1 MAVYKLS
8 KAKAKYAKALHS
20 YEERLAAFEAKKSEW
35 ISILESLRSK
45 VIEEGVYVSSAGV
58 SSRDIR
64 RFNVCAVFPSVHR
77 LINWDM
83 KAADGCMLGV
93 YRSEVDD
100 YNKEGFYAI
109 PVTPELRELICR
121 FEAIEQELV
130 DEDSNLELAAQKLRK
145 KKEDIFRATI
155 DLPEGVNAFATD
167 DPTDFKV
174 VLTSDKSWHPASE
187 GDNMTIGRVVDLEGK
202 SDEANSLL
210 VKQVCDL
217 ILSLDKITGS
227 CVIE

>member
-1 MAVYKLS
+1 MTVFKLS

-20 YEERLAAFEAKKSEW
+20 YEERQAAFEAKKTEW
-35 ISILESLRSK
+35 ISILESLRNK
-45 VIEEGVYVSSAGV
+45 VIEGGSYISSAGV

-64 RFNVCAVFPSVHR
+64 RFNVCAVFPSVHL

-130 DEDSNLELAAQKLRK
+130 DEDSNLELTAQFHFL
-145 KKEDIFRATI
+145 TI
-155 DLPEGVNAFATD
+155 SNTSIGTPFPTTTAFGEKT
-167 DPTDFKV
+167 V
-174 VLTSDKSWHPASE
+174 
-187 GDNMTIGRVVDLEGK
+187 
-202 SDEANSLL
+202 
-210 VKQVCDL
+210 
-217 ILSLDKITGS
+217 
-227 CVIE
+227 